1 MGRAGSARVTN
12 FPDGEGPVIDQERQS
27 LLRTLG
33 PDDGW
38 GLLPMVVK
46 SFLDDCPTILAAL
59 RRSVESGDSDA
70 VRTSAHR
77 LKGSAANIGAVRVAA
92 SCVELER
99 ATPETTPSDADVLAR
114 LEAELDLAAPLLHD
128 AVLRVP

>member
-1 MGRAGSARVTN
+1 MN
-12 FPDGEGPVIDQERQS
+12 FPDGERPVIDLERQS

-46 SFLDDCPTILAAL
+46 SFLDDCPKILETL
-59 RRSVESGDSDA
+59 RRSVETGDSDG

-77 LKGSAANIGAVRVAA
+77 LKGAAANIGAARVAA
-92 SCVELER
+92 SCLELEN
-99 ATPETTPSDADVLAR
+99 AAPDTTPSDAEVLTR

-128 AVLRVP
+128 TVLRVS

>member
-1 MGRAGSARVTN
+1 MTD
-12 FPDGEGPVIDQERQS
+12 FPDDEGPVIDQGRQA

-46 SFLDDCPTILAAL
+46 SFLDDCPTILATL
-59 RRSVESGDSDA
+59 RRSVETGDSAA

-77 LKGSAANIGAVRVAA
+77 LRGSAANIGAVRVAA
-92 SCVELER
+92 SCLELEH
-99 ATPETTPSDADVLAR
+99 ATPDSTPSDTEILGR
-114 LEAELDLAAPLLHD
+114 LEAELDLAAPLLND
-128 AVLRVP
+128 TVLRVR

>member
-1 MGRAGSARVTN
+1 MAG
-12 FPDGEGPVIDQERQS
+12 FPDGEAPVIDTERQS

-46 SFLDDCPTILAAL
+46 SFLDDCPRILETL
-59 RRSVESGDSDA
+59 RTSVATGDSYA

-77 LKGSAANIGAVRVAA
+77 LKGAAANIGAARVAA
-92 SCVELER
+92 ACLALEK
-99 ATPETTPSDADVLAR
+99 AAPDTTPSDAEVVAL
-114 LEAELDLAAPLLHD
+114 LEAELDLAVPLLHD
-128 AVLRVP
+128 TVLRVP

>member
-1 MGRAGSARVTN
+1 M
-12 FPDGEGPVIDQERQS
+12 VIDLERQS

-46 SFLDDCPTILAAL
+46 SFLDDCPMILENL
-59 RRSVESGDSDA
+59 RRSVETGDADG

-77 LKGSAANIGAVRVAA
+77 LKGAAANIGAVGVAA
-92 SCVELER
+92 SCLELEQATPDTSPSDLEVLGRLEAELER
-99 ATPETTPSDADVLAR
+99 ATP
-114 LEAELDLAAPLLHD
+114 LLHD
-128 AVLRVP
+128 TVLRVR

>member
-1 MGRAGSARVTN
+1 MTDL
-12 FPDGEGPVIDQERQS
+12 PDGEGPVIDRERQS

-46 SFLDDCPTILAAL
+46 SFLDDYPMIVESL
-59 RRSVESGDSDA
+59 RRSVETGDSHA

-77 LKGSAANIGAVRVAA
+77 LKGAAANIGAARVAA
-92 SCVELER
+92 SCLELEN
-99 ATPETTPSDADVLAR
+99 ATPDTTPSDAEVLAR
-114 LEAELDLAAPLLHD
+114 LEAEIDLAAPLLHD
-128 AVLRVP
+128 TVLRVP

>member
-1 MGRAGSARVTN
+1 MTE
-12 FPDGEGPVIDQERQS
+12 FPDGERPVIDLERQS

-46 SFLDDCPTILAAL
+46 SFLDDCPMILESL
-59 RRSVESGDSDA
+59 RRSVETGDSEA

-77 LKGSAANIGAVRVAA
+77 LKGAAANIGAARVAA
-92 SCVELER
+92 SCVDLEQ
-99 ATPETTPSDADVLAR
+99 ATPDTTPSDADVLAR
-114 LEAELDLAAPLLHD
+114 LEAELDLAAPQLHD
-128 AVLRVP
+128 TVLRVP